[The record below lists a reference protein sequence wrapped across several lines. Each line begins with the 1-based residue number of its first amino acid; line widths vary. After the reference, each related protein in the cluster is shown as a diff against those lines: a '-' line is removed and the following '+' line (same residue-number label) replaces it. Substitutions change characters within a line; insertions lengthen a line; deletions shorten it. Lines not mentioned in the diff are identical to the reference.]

1 MTRTLRILSMA
12 AVALALAGCVADHRP
27 RTPGKVI
34 DRALASAPYAAQ
46 PSLVVA
52 RESAFARA
60 AREDGQWTAF
70 LDFAADDA
78 MLHTANGPVLARD
91 VLTGLKN
98 PAQAVKWSPRTV
110 MMSCDG
116 RMAVSAG
123 RFRDPDG
130 MVGDFVTVWQRDDWD
145 DDYEWIY
152 DVGGNDDPQP
162 VPEARDPDE
171 IVATAY
177 DAVQGLVADCPKD
190 GETVPLPPLIS
201 VDGAQSH
208 DGQLSSDRTL
218 EWQWFHFPDGRK
230 RVVARYWKDGEWQL
244 IVDRSLAAASD

>member
-1 MTRTLRILSMA
+1 MTRTFRFLALASA
-12 AVALALAGCVADHRP
+12 ALALVGCMSGGRP
-27 RTPGKVI
+27 SIPRKVI
-34 DRALASAPYAAQ
+34 DRALASAPYTAQ
-46 PSLVVA
+46 PSLIVA

-70 LDFAADDA
+70 LDFAADGA
-78 MLHTANGPVLARD
+78 MLHTRNGPVLASD
-91 VLTGLKN
+91 VLSGLKN

-116 RMAVSAG
+116 RMAVSTG

-130 MVGDFVTVWQRDDWD
+130 VVGDFVTVWQRADWD

-162 VPEARDPDE
+162 VPEERDPNE

-177 DAVQGLVADCPKD
+177 DAVQGLVADCPTD
-190 GETVPLPPLIS
+190 GETVPPPPAAVI
-201 VDGAQSH
+201 DGATSH
-208 DGQLSSDRTL
+208 ATSRSADNTL
-218 EWQWFHFPDGRK
+218 EWQWFHFADGHKLVR
-230 RVVARYWKDGEWQL
+230 ASYWKDGEWQL